1 MQVSVETTEGLE
13 RRMTIAVPSER
24 IESDVDL
31 RLRKTAKTVRL
42 NGFRQGKVPYKVVKK
57 KFGKGVR
64 GEVIG
69 EVMSQSFYDAVS
81 QENLK
86 PAGQP
91 KIEPVDTDEGKD
103 LKFIAIFEVYPE
115 VELPDLKNIAI
126 DKPVA
131 DVAEKDIDQMVETL
145 REQKKSWRDVDR
157 KATDKDLVNIDYL
170 GKKDGVAFEGGS
182 AKGTNL
188 LLGSEQMIPG
198 FESGIV
204 GKKSGDQFVLDLSFP
219 TNYQNAELAGE
230 DVEFEITLNSVKE
243 SNLPE
248 VDEDFFKS
256 FGVEDGDET
265 AFRSE
270 ISSNMERE
278 LKTATRSK
286 MKNAVMNAL
295 VDLANVEVPEALV
308 EVEVAN
314 LKTQAVQQMGNSA
327 DPSILPD
334 ELFKEQAE
342 KRVVLGLLL
351 GEIMKEQEIK
361 ADPLKVRESVEELAS
376 TYESPDEVVNWYYG
390 NQDQLSTIESQVVE
404 DDVFDF
410 ILTEAKVT
418 EKKMDYQ
425 DAIKPDN
432 QNAQTSDS
440 ETKNE

>member
-188 LLGSEQMIPG
+188 LLGSDQMIPG

-219 TNYQNAELAGE
+219 ANYNNADLAGE
-230 DVEFEITLNSVKE
+230 DVQFEITLNSVKE
-243 SNLPE
+243 PNLPE

-440 ETKNE
+440 ETKN

>member
-31 RLRKTAKTVRL
+31 RLRKAAKTVRL
-42 NGFRQGKVPYKVVKK
+42 NGFRQGKVPYRVVKK

-204 GKKSGDQFVLDLSFP
+204 GKKTGDQFVLDLSFP
-219 TNYQNAELAGE
+219 ANYNNADLAGE
-230 DVEFEITLNSVKE
+230 DVQFEITLNSVKE
-243 SNLPE
+243 PNLPE

-440 ETKNE
+440 ETKN

>member
-1 MQVSVETTEGLE
+1 
-13 RRMTIAVPSER
+13 
-24 IESDVDL
+24 
-31 RLRKTAKTVRL
+31 
-42 NGFRQGKVPYKVVKK
+42 
-57 KFGKGVR
+57 
-64 GEVIG
+64 
-69 EVMSQSFYDAVS
+69 
-81 QENLK
+81 
-86 PAGQP
+86 
-91 KIEPVDTDEGKD
+91 
-103 LKFIAIFEVYPE
+103 
-115 VELPDLKNIAI
+115 
-126 DKPVA
+126 
-131 DVAEKDIDQMVETL
+131 
-145 REQKKSWRDVDR
+145 
-157 KATDKDLVNIDYL
+157 
-170 GKKDGVAFEGGS
+170 
-182 AKGTNL
+182 
-188 LLGSEQMIPG
+188 
-198 FESGIV
+198 
-204 GKKSGDQFVLDLSFP
+204 GDQFVLDLSFP
-219 TNYQNAELAGE
+219 ANYNNADLAGE
-230 DVEFEITLNSVKE
+230 DVQFEITLNSVKE
-243 SNLPE
+243 PNLPE

-440 ETKNE
+440 ETKN

>member
-131 DVAEKDIDQMVETL
+131 DVAEKDINQMVETL

-157 KATDKDLVNIDYL
+157 KALDKDLVNIDYL

-188 LLGSEQMIPG
+188 LLGSDQMIPG

-219 TNYQNAELAGE
+219 ANYNNADLAGE
-230 DVEFEITLNSVKE
+230 DVQFEITLNSVKE
-243 SNLPE
+243 PNLPE

-440 ETKNE
+440 ETKN

>member
-57 KFGKGVR
+57 KFGKDVR

-204 GKKSGDQFVLDLSFP
+204 GKKTGDQFVLDLSFP
-219 TNYQNAELAGE
+219 ANYNNADLAGE
-230 DVEFEITLNSVKE
+230 DVQFEITLNSVKE
-243 SNLPE
+243 PNLPE

-390 NQDQLSTIESQVVE
+390 NQDQLATIESQVVE

-432 QNAQTSDS
+432 HNAQTSDS

>member
-31 RLRKTAKTVRL
+31 RLRKAAKTVRL

-81 QENLK
+81 HENLK

-157 KATDKDLVNIDYL
+157 KAKDKDLVNIDYL

-204 GKKSGDQFVLDLSFP
+204 GKKLGDQFILDLSFP
-219 TNYQNAELAGE
+219 ANYHNADLAGE
-230 DVEFEITLNSVKE
+230 DVQFEITLNSVKE

-286 MKNAVMNAL
+286 MKNAVMDAL

-308 EVEVAN
+308 EVEVTN

-432 QNAQTSDS
+432 QNAQISDS
-440 ETKNE
+440 EAKNE

>member
-204 GKKSGDQFVLDLSFP
+204 GKKTGDQFVLDLSFP
-219 TNYQNAELAGE
+219 ANYNNADLAGE
-230 DVEFEITLNSVKE
+230 DVQFEITLNSVKE
-243 SNLPE
+243 PNLPE

-440 ETKNE
+440 ETKN